1 MSHQFTFDDSH
12 SYHADEV
19 LALVQ
24 KFYVKGKE
32 KGRIE
37 GRFTNYRW
45 LAAGLLIGAGWVLL
59 YQVIA

>member
-1 MSHQFTFDDSH
+1 MHQFTHDDTQTYQSE
-12 SYHADEV
+12 EV
-19 LALVQ
+19 IALIQ
-24 KFYVKGKE
+24 QFYGKGKE

-45 LAAGLLIGAGWVLL
+45 LAAGLLIGAGCVLL